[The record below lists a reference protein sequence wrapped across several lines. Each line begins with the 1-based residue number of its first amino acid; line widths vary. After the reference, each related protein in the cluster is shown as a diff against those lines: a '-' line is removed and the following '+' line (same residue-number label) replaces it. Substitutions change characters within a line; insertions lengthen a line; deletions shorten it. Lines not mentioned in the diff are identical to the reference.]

1 MKENPDISKKAF
13 WDIRFED
20 LDFEKNKE
28 YIIAKVFEY
37 GKWKDML
44 AITHYYGEKE
54 VKEALKKS
62 YNLSNNTI
70 VFASIIFNLPKQEF
84 QCYTQ
89 KQLQKKPWPF

>member
-54 VKEALKKS
+54 VTEALKKNS
-62 YNLSNNTI
+62 FFLPDTI
-70 VFASIIFNLPKQEF
+70 NFISTIFNIPKEEMA
-84 QCYTQ
+84 CYT
-89 KQLQKKPWPF
+89 KTPYRKSVFG